1 MRIDNKTIV
10 ALATPEGEGGI
21 AVIRISGE
29 NSIEIVEKSFTG
41 KIQLSN
47 SKSWH
52 AQLGKFFIYS
62 DENKPDRRFYDQV
75 IVTIFR
81 APNSYTMEDVVE
93 ISCHGGRYVTTKII
107 ETIIK
112 NGARLAQPGEF
123 TFRAFINGRI
133 DLTQAEAVADLIHS
147 NNDVSIKNSIS
158 QLEGTFSNEINV
170 LKEELTTTLS
180 LLELELDF
188 SEEDVQFANREQI
201 HKLLQKIEK
210 ELQFLIE
217 SYQRNKLIRDGLRIV
232 LVGKPNVG
240 KSSLMNFLLK
250 ENRAIVSDI
259 PGTTRDTIEEQILIQ
274 GIPFRVID
282 SAGLIDTENPIE
294 REGIN
299 RTHIAI
305 NESEI
310 ILYLIDGSKQVSS
323 DECALIDELKKLND
337 SKSIFIL
344 INKCDILNSQNISL
358 SLIKQMKVNFISAKT
373 GEGISTVE
381 EVLVQNAKKKFVV
394 RKGIPNFINIRQKD
408 ALEKAYNEIL
418 FAQRT
423 LVDGFSGEYVASILR
438 NAMDFLSVIIGEITT
453 DEILNNIFTKF
464 CIGK

>member
-29 NSIEIVEKSFTG
+29 NSIEIVEKSFSG

-210 ELQFLIE
+210 ELQILIE